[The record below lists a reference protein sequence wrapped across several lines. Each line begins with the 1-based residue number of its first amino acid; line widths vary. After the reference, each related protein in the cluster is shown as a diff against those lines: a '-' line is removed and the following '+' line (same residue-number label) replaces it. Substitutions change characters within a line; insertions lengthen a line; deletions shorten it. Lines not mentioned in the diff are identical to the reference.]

1 VTGSVARLHAS
12 CTLAAPVLAGQVA
25 WLILADTGAVVQRGA
40 RALPVA
46 MRLDAASGR
55 WLVTEL
61 RWWVSENDT
70 GPSSCRNHLG
80 GW

>member
-1 VTGSVARLHAS
+1 MSLATPS
-12 CTLAAPVLAGQVA
+12 CDLTLSVLAGQVA
-25 WLILADTGAVVQRGA
+25 WLRLADTVAVVQRGD

-55 WLVTEL
+55 WMVTEL

-70 GPSSCRNHLG
+70 APSSCRNDLG

>member
-1 VTGSVARLHAS
+1 MPPAP
-12 CTLAAPVLAGQVA
+12 LAAPVLAGQVA
-25 WLILADTGAVVQRGA
+25 WLILADTRAVVQRGA

-61 RWWVSENDT
+61 RW
-70 GPSSCRNHLG
+70 
-80 GW
+80 